1 MFGTEP
7 TATWWR
13 RPVTLAAAGGVVAGV
28 VIGGASHSLPAAS
41 TRPMAA
47 PIPAAGGPRATVTV
61 TVAAAA
67 PTQTVTVLQTATR
80 TITVVVNSAVPTAPA
95 SPPAATVSPLAG
107 ATSGGA
113 VPAGPTASTSV
124 EPPVFGTGPTTVHGR
139 HDVQHRTPPGRLRAS

>member
-13 RPVTLAAAGGVVAGV
+13 RPVTLAAAAGLVAGV

-47 PIPAAGGPRATVTV
+47 PLLVAGAPRATVTV
-61 TVAAAA
+61 TVAA
-67 PTQTVTVLQTATR
+67 PTRTVTVLQTATR
-80 TITVVVNSAVPTAPA
+80 TITVVVNSTVSTAPV
-95 SPPAATVSPLAG
+95 SPPAATVSPLTAPTAAVG
-107 ATSGGA
+107 A
-113 VPAGPTASTSV
+113 PAGPTASTSL